1 MRVSESHDAPRNGAD
16 DSALIRFHDV
26 GHTYRSITGRSV
38 RAVDGFSLDIGESEV
53 FGLAGPNGAG
63 KSTLISLLLGY
74 IEPTDGAVSVAGM
87 RPRVFV
93 ERHGIGYLSE
103 LIAIPPR
110 WTLEETLRRFGILAG
125 VRAHE
130 LPARV
135 EECIAMLGLDEH
147 RGKRVKQL
155 SKGNLQRLGL
165 AQALLREERVI
176 VLDEP
181 THGLD
186 PVWTQKF
193 RDIVQAL
200 RRPGRA
206 IFIASHNLDEL
217 QRLADRVAIIDH
229 GKIQRVV
236 EPRGAAAASVAPYLL
251 DVSGDGAAVAEVFP
265 GARPRSPHEFELP
278 ALDLATLNAGIALL
292 LQRGVLVT
300 SLRPAHSMLEQHFR
314 EAVGE
319 SADHTERP

>member
-1 MRVSESHDAPRNGAD
+1 MRAADAHDAGSTAAH
-16 DSALIRFHDV
+16 DSALIRFQGI

-38 RAVDGFSLDIGESEV
+38 RAVEDFTLDIGESEV

-74 IEPTDGAVSVAGM
+74 LEPTNGTLAIAGL
-87 RPRVFV
+87 RPRAFV

-110 WTLEETLRRFGILAG
+110 WKLEEALERYAILAG
-125 VRAHE
+125 VRSRE
-130 LPARV
+130 LDTRV
-135 EECIAMLGLDEH
+135 RECTDLLGLDEH

-165 AQALLREERVI
+165 AQALLREERVLI
-176 VLDEP
+176 LDEP

-186 PVWTQKF
+186 PLWTQKF

-229 GKIQRVV
+229 GRLQRVV
-236 EPRGAAAASVAPYLL
+236 RPRGHDAASTAPYVLTIT
-251 DVSGDGAAVAEVFP
+251 GDGAAVLAAFP
-265 GARPRSPHEFELP
+265 HARQRGPGEYELP
-278 ALDLATLNAGIALL
+278 ALDVATLNAGLALL
-292 LQRGVLVT
+292 LNRGTLVT

-314 EAVGE
+314 EAVGDE
-319 SADHTERP
+319 LPR

>member
-1 MRVSESHDAPRNGAD
+1 VRDATGRDAARNDRATH
-16 DSALIRFHDV
+16 SSLIQFRAV
-26 GHTYRSITGRSV
+26 GHTYRSLTGRSV
-38 RAVDGFSLDIGESEV
+38 RAVDDFTLDIGASEV

-63 KSTLISLLLGY
+63 KSTLIALLLGY
-74 IEPTDGAVSVAGM
+74 LEPTEGTISISGQ
-87 RPRVFV
+87 RPRAFV

-110 WTLEETLRRFGILAG
+110 WKLEHTLERFGLLAG
-125 VRAHE
+125 
-130 LPARV
+130 LSPMDLGSRV
-135 EECIAMLGLDEH
+135 EECIELLGLDEH

-165 AQALLREERVI
+165 AQALLRDERVL

-193 RDIVQAL
+193 RDVVEAL

-206 IFIASHNLDEL
+206 ILIASHNLDEL

-229 GKIQRVV
+229 GRLQRLV
-236 EPRGAAAASVAPYLL
+236 EPRAAGMSRAMAYVLTLTA
-251 DVSGDGAAVAEVFP
+251 DAAEVTEVFA
-265 GARPRSPHEFELP
+265 GATRRGTGEYELP
-278 ALDLATLNAGIALL
+278 PLETTALNAGIAELL
-292 LQRGVLVT
+292 RRGARLT

-314 EAVGE
+314 EAVG
-319 SADHTERP
+319 